1 MMNLEKK
8 DEKIYPAMG
17 NFGKIE
23 IESYTRRNIVKGHEV
38 KNIEIKEIKVKIS
51 WLCGLSRDIKEL
63 ELQKSII

>member
-1 MMNLEKK
+1 MMNVEKK

-23 IESYTRRNIVKGHEV
+23 IESYTRRNIVKGQEV

-51 WLCGLSRDIKEL
+51 
-63 ELQKSII
+63 